1 LDFFFFVW
9 TSGKITNLSSLGGN
23 FKRRHTIWTIMADSE
38 NLGRN
43 VIEGKGGNQGIFF
56 LTQIL
61 LFGVDKKNGVAKF
74 NKLHVVPVN

>member
-1 LDFFFFVW
+1 
-9 TSGKITNLSSLGGN
+9 
-23 FKRRHTIWTIMADSE
+23 MADSE